1 MNSYSFNTYVSV
13 IAENYEEAINTFD
26 FQTKD
31 LNVYV
36 AEITTIE
43 EDI

>member
-13 IAENYEEAINTFD
+13 IAENYDEAIDIFD
-26 FQTKD
+26 FKTKD

-43 EDI
+43 ENI